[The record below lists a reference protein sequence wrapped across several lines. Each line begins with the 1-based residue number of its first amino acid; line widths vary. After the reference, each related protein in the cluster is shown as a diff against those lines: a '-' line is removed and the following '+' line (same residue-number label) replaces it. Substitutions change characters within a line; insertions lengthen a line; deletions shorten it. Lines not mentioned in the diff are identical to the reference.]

1 MHGCRWQSAMKGTLF
16 KVFGISIVIGLL
28 GLVSAPVNICRPG
41 KKQRER
47 TEAMNNGRQLHLALM
62 DHRDRYGSF
71 PNGETMQKIVNEK
84 GIGSF
89 SLVTSNDYFRVLV
102 AGGLAYEKIGY
113 CHYPRLPTHKP
124 DNVISPLE
132 QAFAKGEVGF
142 AYVANIP
149 PDAPAD
155 TPILV
160 APLIPGTFQFDPKP
174 YDGHA
179 IVIRLDGSA
188 RSMIIRKDNGQVA
201 IPGGFLFHPK
211 APYWNGKVP
220 DVKYPAR

>member
-1 MHGCRWQSAMKGTLF
+1 MGSVMRVLGVVALIWLIGFLMKPPR
-16 KVFGISIVIGLL
+16 FGRPKKAE
-28 GLVSAPVNICRPG
+28 LV
-41 KKQRER
+41 
-47 TEAMNNGRQLHLALM
+47 EAINNGKQMWLALA
-62 DHRDRYGSF
+62 DHQKRYGSF

-84 GIGSF
+84 GIASF

-102 AGGLAYEKIGY
+102 AGGLDSEKMGY

-142 AYVANIP
+142 AYVANVP
-149 PDAPAD
+149 PDAPAE

-188 RSMIIRKDNGQVA
+188 RSMTIRKDNGLVA
-201 IPGGFLFHPK
+201 IPGATLFHPK

-220 DVKYPAR
+220 AVKYPAR